1 MGISP
6 GKGTGVTHGICP
18 SCLEKMKATIP
29 KKTDPNGQPPASP
42 GVSEDKD
49 RPWIKDINRPWLP
62 NG

>member
-29 KKTDPNGQPPASP
+29 KKADPNGKPPASP

-49 RPWIKDINRPWLP
+49 RPWVKDINRPWLP